1 MIVLFFSFFVE
12 RKRFIYRELNLKL
25 MFMTNNLIVNVV
37 TVCKAVLRLAKKKNV
52 LRPPNKS
59 RIVLLKR
66 KIHDDTFTD
75 HYYNEQLTRIS
86 K

>member
-1 MIVLFFSFFVE
+1 
-12 RKRFIYRELNLKL
+12 

-37 TVCKAVLRLAKKKNV
+37 TVCKAILILAKKNV

-59 RIVLLKR
+59 RIVPQKK